1 MTPLNTFEFLE
12 LLLIQYIYILVE
24 KQVSNSSMNNF
35 RSTKRFEVNKR
46 IPDTINDRGMIQLIR
61 KYHILK
67 YIDR

>member
-35 RSTKRFEVNKR
+35 RSTKRFEVNNLFPLPFSLKR
-46 IPDTINDRGMIQLIR
+46 NNGKTVFSFV
-61 KYHILK
+61 K
-67 YIDR
+67 